1 MMLPECTHCQR
12 TSPAPR
18 AFLAGLRSV
27 GLALAHPLGASL
39 QCHHGQAGATI
50 SYQVPEAQLPL
61 AHPAEARGEDL
72 AISHED
78 GADGAGAV
86 VRFGFLLR
94 RR

>member
-1 MMLPECTHCQR
+1 MMVPERTRCQR
-12 TSPAPR
+12 APPAPR
-18 AFLAGLRSV
+18 AFPAGLRSV
-27 GLALAHPLGASL
+27 GLAPAHPLGVSL
-39 QCHHGQAGATI
+39 QRHHGQAGAAV

-72 AISHED
+72 AIGHED